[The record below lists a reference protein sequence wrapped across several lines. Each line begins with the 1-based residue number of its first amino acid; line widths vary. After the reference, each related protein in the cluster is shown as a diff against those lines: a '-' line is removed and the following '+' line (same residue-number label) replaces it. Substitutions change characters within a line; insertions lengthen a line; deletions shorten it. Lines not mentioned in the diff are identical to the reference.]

1 MDNRICQ
8 RRVVRPRD
16 RALAQRLEAGLIEF
30 DQVRRR
36 LPGIQSAQLRETL
49 REQLLESIHR
59 VRYVEA
65 LRARQISERRA
76 DPNDELFDPL
86 KAAILRQRGGNLE
99 EAFWLVFLF
108 VHFGKHAKGGWRYP
122 REIYGR
128 LGDGTLW
135 DWESTSQDPAGFRA
149 WLNAHQTHLRRLGA
163 GFGNHRKRE
172 SLDATSTKGTG
183 AVVESYVRW
192 VGPRRSHV
200 QKLNEAVQEARG
212 DASVAFDALYRSMN
226 AVVRF
231 GRLARFDY
239 LTMVG
244 KLGLAPI
251 SPGSPYLDG
260 SSGPLTGARLL
271 FGSDEPAHVLDHWI
285 IDLDQQLGV
294 GMQVIEDAI
303 CNWQKSPDQF
313 VPFRG

>member
-1 MDNRICQ
+1 M
-8 RRVVRPRD
+8 RPRD
-16 RALAQRLEAGLIEF
+16 RELAQRLEVGLIEF
-30 DQVRRR
+30 DQTRRQ
-36 LPGIQSAQLRETL
+36 LPGIRSAQSREAL

-59 VRYVEA
+59 VRYVEVI
-65 LRARQISERRA
+65 RSRQISERRA

-86 KAAILRQRGGNLE
+86 KAAILHQRGGNLE
-99 EAFWLVFLF
+99 EAFWSVFLF
-108 VHFGKHAKGGWRYP
+108 VHFGKHATGGWRYA

-135 DWESTSQDPAGFRA
+135 DWGSTSQDPAGFRN
-149 WLNAHQTHLRRLGA
+149 WLNAHQTHLRRPGG

-172 SLDATSTKGTG
+172 SLDGMSANGTG
-183 AVVESYVRW
+183 AVVESYVGW

-200 QKLNEAVQEARG
+200 QMFDEAVARAGG
-212 DASVAFDALYRSMN
+212 DSRAAFDALYGSMN

-251 SPGSPYLDG
+251 SPGSPYLAG
-260 SSGPLTGARLL
+260 SSGPLRGARLL
-271 FGSDEPAHVLDHWI
+271 FDRDGPAPIFDVWLVE
-285 IDLDQQLGV
+285 LDQQLGV
-294 GMQVIEDAI
+294 GMQVLEDAI

-313 VPFRG
+313 VRFRG